1 MKRFMLFAAL
11 VLCSL
16 AAVAQEFQIMPEP
29 GKKISYEVN
38 AVTPMGVT
46 KMYVAQSMEK
56 SDDGKYIVATSASTS
71 EGVEGQKS
79 SLTYSVADGE
89 YVISVK
95 EVLEGQLS
103 QMGGNAEV
111 LEATDLVYPLALSEN
126 MELKPATMR
135 VKVNIQGMDLDM
147 NISIKERKTGTTEE
161 LVTPAGTFQ
170 CVKMTEKQV
179 VSVMGQEQVTEVS
192 YWYGQG
198 VGLVKQLT
206 VAMGGMVSTEM
217 LLKKIE

>member
-11 VLCSL
+11 VLCSM
-16 AAVAQEFQIMPEP
+16 AAVAQEYQIMSEP
-29 GKKISYEVN
+29 GKKMSYEVN

-46 KMYVAQSMEK
+46 KMYVTQTMEK
-56 SDDGKYIVATSASTS
+56 TDDGKCIVNSCASTT
-71 EGVEGQKS
+71 EGGEGQTS
-79 SLTYSVADGE
+79 SLVYSEVDGE
-89 YVISVK
+89 YVVSVK

-111 LEATDLVYPLALSEN
+111 LDATDLVYPLALSEN
-126 MELKPATMR
+126 LELKPASMR

-147 NISIKERKTGTTEE
+147 TISIKERKTGTTEE

-179 VSVMGQEQVTEVS
+179 VSVMGQEQVSEVS
-192 YWYGQG
+192 YWYGKG
-198 VGLVKQLT
+198 VGLVKQAT
-206 VAMGGMVSTEM
+206 VAMGGMVSTEL

>member
-46 KMYVAQSMEK
+46 KMYVVQSMEK

-89 YVISVK
+89 FVISVK

-103 QMGGNAEV
+103 QMGGGAEV
-111 LEATDLVYPLALSEN
+111 LDATDLVYPLALSEN